1 MKHCVLITPYKDAPQ
16 INRLNSRTPEDW
28 GIFIHL
34 DKKSEIK
41 DGDIDSRAIGVKR
54 RNIYWGS
61 FAHVEAFLD
70 MMRMAAEDSR
80 GFDYFHLIT
89 GQDYPA
95 CDLKKADERIE
106 EGRIYMEHKPL
117 PRSEWECWDGGF
129 QFYRYKT
136 FARWTDTR
144 RPIWNKMLNRLC
156 KIAQF

>member
-1 MKHCVLITPYKDAPQ
+1 M
-16 INRLNSRTPEDW
+16 
-28 GIFIHL
+28 
-34 DKKSEIK
+34 
-41 DGDIDSRAIGVKR
+41 KR

-106 EGRIYMEHKPL
+106 
-117 PRSEWECWDGGF
+117 
-129 QFYRYKT
+129 
-136 FARWTDTR
+136 
-144 RPIWNKMLNRLC
+144 
-156 KIAQF
+156 

>member
-1 MKHCVLITPYKDAPQ
+1 
-16 INRLNSRTPEDW
+16 
-28 GIFIHL
+28 
-34 DKKSEIK
+34 
-41 DGDIDSRAIGVKR
+41 
-54 RNIYWGS
+54 
-61 FAHVEAFLD
+61 

-136 FARWTDTR
+136 FARWTDAR

-156 KIAQF
+156 KIAQFYSPKQVTIRQENGAGRERQSNGHA

>member
-1 MKHCVLITPYKDAPQ
+1 M
-16 INRLNSRTPEDW
+16 
-28 GIFIHL
+28 
-34 DKKSEIK
+34 
-41 DGDIDSRAIGVKR
+41 KR

-136 FARWTDTR
+136 FARWTDAR